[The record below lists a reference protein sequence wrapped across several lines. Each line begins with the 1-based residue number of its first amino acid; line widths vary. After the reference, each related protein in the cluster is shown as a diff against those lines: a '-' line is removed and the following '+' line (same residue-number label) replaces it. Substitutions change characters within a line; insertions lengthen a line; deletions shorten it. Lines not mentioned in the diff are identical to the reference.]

1 MVAGVHPMH
10 FMLAHMVEGFVL
22 FTFQFLIYAAYV
34 LIFLVPSVSA
44 NKTWLLIVL
53 IALTGLEGLF
63 FGLLTSIVM
72 RTQVGAFVVAEF
84 SVFVIV
90 FLSGE
95 LHNPS

>member
-1 MVAGVHPMH
+1 MA
-10 FMLAHMVEGFVL
+10 EGFVL
-22 FTFQFLIYAAYV
+22 FTFQLLVYAAYV

-44 NKTWLLIVL
+44 NTTWLLMLL

-72 RTQVGAFVVAEF
+72 RTQLGAFVIAEF

-95 LHNPS
+95 FHNPS